1 MSLWIGL
8 AKRKIL
14 CSGYYGY
21 LENMNTVTVKMH
33 KWQSNTT
40 VLKRLNSL
48 ILISISTRMGA
59 YCLVDMAKWLWNQT
73 YHRFFNTK
81 HWKHWNTKRSN
92 FLFYKNQFAPIFVRY
107 KNAWNKRKIQ
117 WFLFFDHL
125 SMHWNWWNNGIFRK
139 LLELIALKERGRENW
154 LMT

>member
-21 LENMNTVTVKMH
+21 LEIWIRSQLKIH

-59 YCLVDMAKWLWNQT
+59 YCLGHMAKWLWNQT
-73 YHRFFNTK
+73 YHRCFFFSIQNIGIQNEAIFYSTK
-81 HWKHWNTKRSN
+81 INLHLSLWDTK
-92 FLFYKNQFAPIFVRY
+92 LLEIKERY
-107 KNAWNKRKIQ
+107 ND
-117 WFLFFDHL
+117 FFFDHL

>member
-21 LENMNTVTVKMH
+21 LEIWIRSQLKIH

-59 YCLVDMAKWLWNQT
+59 YCLGHMAKWLWNQT
-73 YHRFFNTK
+73 YHRCFFFFNT
-81 HWKHWNTKRSN
+81 KHWNTKRSN
-92 FLFYKNQFAPIFVRY
+92 FLFYKNQFAPVFVRY
-107 KNAWNKRKIQ
+107 KNGWNNRKIQ
-117 WFLFFDHL
+117 WFFFR
-125 SMHWNWWNNGIFRK
+125 SFIN
-139 LLELIALKERGRENW
+139 ALK
-154 LMT
+154 LVK